1 MASPIYFFTRSGCV
15 WCQKMKPS
23 IDQINETLNDEQ
35 KIQIHSIDEEQSKVI
50 YDGVVRMNK
59 LQNVV
64 PLMYNS
70 NIGTTLLGYKDKRD
84 IQKFLRAEP
93 TQEAKPIEPIPQLDI
108 PNSTKKDLDNW
119 KKNVI
124 LWYEKNKSNLPSNV
138 IPKDRMID
146 MVYKQYMAY
155 KTKPTTVEDRLSA
168 LEEKV
173 DKILKKLS

>member
-1 MASPIYFFTRSGCV
+1 
-15 WCQKMKPS
+15 MKPS

-35 KIQIHSIDEEQSKVI
+35 KIQIHSIDEQKSKVI
-50 YDGVVRMNK
+50 YDSVIRMGK

-70 NIGTTLLGYKDKRD
+70 NIGTTLLGYRDKKD

-93 TQEAKPIEPIPQLDI
+93 IPEKKPIKPMPQLNI
-108 PNSTKKDLDNW
+108 EASTKKDLEVW
-119 KKNVI
+119 KKDVI
-124 LWYEKNKSNLPSNV
+124 LWYEENKNNLPSNV

-155 KTKPTTVEDRLSA
+155 KTKPATVESRLSA

-173 DKILKKLS
+173 DKILEKIS

>member
-35 KIQIHSIDEEQSKVI
+35 KIQIHSIDEQKSKVI
-50 YDGVVRMNK
+50 YDSVIRMNK

-70 NIGTTLLGYKDKRD
+70 NIGTTLLGYKDKKD

-93 TQEAKPIEPIPQLDI
+93 I
-108 PNSTKKDLDNW
+108 STKVPLTPLPHFEVEKSSGKDFDNW
-119 KKNVI
+119 KKSVI
-124 LWYEKNKSNLPSNV
+124 LWYKENENHLPTNV
-138 IPKDRMID
+138 IDKDRMID
-146 MVYKQYMAY
+146 MVYKQWMAY
-155 KTKPTTVEDRLSA
+155 RTKPTTVESRLDA
-168 LEEKV
+168 LEYKV
-173 DKILKKLS
+173 DQILKKIS